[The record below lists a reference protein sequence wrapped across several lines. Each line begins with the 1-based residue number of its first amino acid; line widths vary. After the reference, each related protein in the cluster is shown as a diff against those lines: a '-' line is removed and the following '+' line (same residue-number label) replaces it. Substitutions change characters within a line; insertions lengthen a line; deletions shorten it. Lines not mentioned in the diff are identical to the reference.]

1 MSKSGKVIAINLG
14 NYSVSVG
21 SYRTV
26 GSGLMLEGAVIETV
40 AQDNEEQR
48 EQAIAGVLRRV
59 LAGKVNQDTS
69 IYYCISGQSVFT
81 RFVKLPPSAP
91 EQVTQMVRFEAQ
103 QNVPFPMDQVVWDY
117 QLVQKA
123 DGSELEAVIVAI
135 KSEILDR
142 VNAEVSATG
151 CVAERVGVGPLSLY
165 NAFRFNY
172 PDYDG
177 CTLILDIGAKS
188 TQLIFAEDGKIFIRG
203 VPVGGNQI
211 TQAIATDLQQ
221 PLAAAETLKQER
233 GYVGLG
239 GAYADPEDETAARI
253 SKVVRGI
260 LTRLHSEVSRSIV
273 SYRSQQGGS
282 PPKRILLTGGSS
294 LLAYMDLFFEE
305 KLKISVEFFNPLRNV
320 AVAPSIAKESL
331 SRSAPW
337 LGETVGLALHATGD
351 CPLDINLIPAS
362 VKKGKKSGRQRAIG
376 AALVGAWLLLFG
388 VLWLSNWREANLLQN
403 QLTSVSSEVGRLEG
417 ANQELKVAQARYLNA
432 VTEAEQVANVLE
444 ARDYWPQLLQELNG
458 MIPVGVWI
466 TSLKPA
472 FEDKVLPMVV
482 TPEPLPL
489 KKVVNNKS
497 GPPPSTTEVTHLLI
511 EGSYENIDPAD
522 LQTPDLRIDGQQV
535 IGAFLNKFPQSQFF
549 AMSERDI
556 ADPQLVT
563 VDVVSVQEKRL
574 ALNFKIRAKLKTPVR
589 LVP

>member
-1 MSKSGKVIAINLG
+1 MSKSGRVIAINLG
-14 NYSVSVG
+14 NHSVSVG
-21 SYRTV
+21 FYRTV

-48 EQAIAGVLRRV
+48 EQSISEVLRRV
-59 LAGKVNQDTS
+59 LAGKVSQGTS
-69 IYYCISGQSVFT
+69 VYYCISGQSVFT

-117 QLVQKA
+117 QLVQTA
-123 DGSELEAVIVAI
+123 GGSELEAVIVAI
-135 KSEILDR
+135 KSDILNR
-142 VNAEVSATG
+142 INAEVSVTG

-172 PDYDG
+172 PDYEG

-211 TQAIATDLQQ
+211 TQAIATDLQR
-221 PLAAAETLKQER
+221 PLAEAETLKQER
-233 GYVGLG
+233 GFVGLG
-239 GAYADPEDETAARI
+239 GAYADPDDETAARI

-273 SYRSQQGGS
+273 SYRSQQNGS
-282 PPKRILLTGGSS
+282 APKRILLTGGSS

-320 AVAPSIAKESL
+320 AVASSIAKESL

-351 CPLDINLIPAS
+351 CPLDINLIPSS
-362 VKKGKKSGRQRAIG
+362 VKQGEKSGRQRTIG
-376 AALVGAWLLLFG
+376 VALVAAWLLLFG
-388 VLWLSNWREANLLQN
+388 VLWVSNWRQANLLQN
-403 QLTSVSSEVGRLEG
+403 QLITVSSEVSRLEG
-417 ANQELKVAQARYLNA
+417 ANQELKAAQAHYLKA
-432 VTEAEQVANVLE
+432 LTQAEQISDLLG

-482 TPEPLPL
+482 APEPAPVRG
-489 KKVVNNKS
+489 VVNNR
-497 GPPPSTTEVTHLLI
+497 PAALPTTTEVTHLLI
-511 EGSYENIDPAD
+511 EGSYENIDSAD
-522 LQTPDLRIDGQQV
+522 LQTPDLRIDGQEV
-535 IGAFLNKFPQSQFF
+535 IGVFLNKFPQSQFF

-556 ADPQLVT
+556 ADPKLVT

-574 ALNFKIRAKLKTPVR
+574 ALNFKIRAKLKAPVR
-589 LVP
+589 LIP